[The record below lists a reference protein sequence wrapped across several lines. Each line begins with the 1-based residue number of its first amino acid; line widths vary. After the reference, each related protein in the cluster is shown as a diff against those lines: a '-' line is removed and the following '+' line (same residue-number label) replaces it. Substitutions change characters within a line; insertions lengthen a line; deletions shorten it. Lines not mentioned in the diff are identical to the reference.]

1 MNITHVTGE
10 CDRTRARCTHDTRF
24 RRCHVTHIPEEL
36 NRERAKEC
44 ADTANVFSQAR
55 AAESVVDVGAC
66 ATHRTCDYGRTEKS
80 MAAFRL
86 TWALPPDPRVVSRKN
101 GLSGEMMIS
110 TASDVGSN
118 SANTS
123 ASQWDFTGESSEPR
137 ESSDATTRT
146 WWWFQI
152 VRGGIERQRRCG
164 GVNHNNKL

>member
-1 MNITHVTGE
+1 MTRISGAVTSLIFQKSSTE
-10 CDRTRARCTHDTRF
+10 SEQKNAR
-24 RRCHVTHIPEEL
+24 IPQMFSVKQ
-36 NRERAKEC
+36 ER
-44 ADTANVFSQAR
+44 Q
-55 AAESVVDVGAC
+55 SVVDVDAC
-66 ATHRTCDYGRTEKS
+66 ATHRTCEYGRTERS
-80 MAAFRL
+80 MAAFRF

-123 ASQWDFTGESSEPR
+123 ASQWDFTGESMGR
-137 ESSDATTRT
+137 ASDATACT
-146 WWWFQI
+146 WWWVQI